1 MGEMVSSLDPV
12 SDTDMEQPKAPSSC
26 SVSTLA
32 RPAPAP
38 APSVSSRRVSLMER
52 GSVEEPENRMAGDL
66 DPAAAA
72 AVAVLA
78 AASETCAE
86 TVAPSLAGH
95 GEEERHARWL
105 LGSAGR
111 GWSGSAVAREV

>member
-1 MGEMVSSLDPV
+1 MVSSLDPV
-12 SDTDMEQPKAPSSC
+12 SDTDIEQPKAPSSC

-32 RPAPAP
+32 RPAP

-66 DPAAAA
+66 DPA
-72 AVAVLA
+72 VAVLA
-78 AASETCAE
+78 AVSETCAE

>member
-1 MGEMVSSLDPV
+1 MVSSLDPV
-12 SDTDMEQPKAPSSC
+12 SDTDIEQPKAPSSC

-32 RPAPAP
+32 RPAP

-66 DPAAAA
+66 DPAP

-78 AASETCAE
+78 ALSETCAG

-111 GWSGSAVAREV
+111 GWSASAVAREV

>member
-38 APSVSSRRVSLMER
+38 SVSSRRVSLMER

-66 DPAAAA
+66 DPAPA

>member
-38 APSVSSRRVSLMER
+38 SVSSRRVSLMER
-52 GSVEEPENRMAGDL
+52 GSVEEPENRIAGDL

-72 AVAVLA
+72 VAVLA
-78 AASETCAE
+78 AVSETCAE

-111 GWSGSAVAREV
+111 GWSASAVAREV

>member
-1 MGEMVSSLDPV
+1 MSSLDPV
-12 SDTDMEQPKAPSSC
+12 SDTDIEQPKAPSSC

-32 RPAPAP
+32 RPAP

-52 GSVEEPENRMAGDL
+52 GSVEEPENRIAGGL
-66 DPAAAA
+66 DPAP

-78 AASETCAE
+78 ALSETCAE

>member
-66 DPAAAA
+66 DPAAA
-72 AVAVLA
+72 VAVLA

-86 TVAPSLAGH
+86 TVAPSRAGH

-111 GWSGSAVAREV
+111 GWSVSAVAREV

>member
-52 GSVEEPENRMAGDL
+52 GSVEEPENRIAGDL
-66 DPAAAA
+66 DPAA
-72 AVAVLA
+72 VAVLA
-78 AASETCAE
+78 AVSETCAE

>member
-1 MGEMVSSLDPV
+1 MVSSLDPV
-12 SDTDMEQPKAPSSC
+12 SDTDIEQPKAPSSC

-32 RPAPAP
+32 RPAP

-66 DPAAAA
+66 DPAPTP

-78 AASETCAE
+78 ALSETCAE

-105 LGSAGR
+105 LRSAGR
-111 GWSGSAVAREV
+111 GWSASAVAREV

>member
-38 APSVSSRRVSLMER
+38 SVSSRRVSLMER

-66 DPAAAA
+66 DPTAA

-111 GWSGSAVAREV
+111 GWSASAVAREV